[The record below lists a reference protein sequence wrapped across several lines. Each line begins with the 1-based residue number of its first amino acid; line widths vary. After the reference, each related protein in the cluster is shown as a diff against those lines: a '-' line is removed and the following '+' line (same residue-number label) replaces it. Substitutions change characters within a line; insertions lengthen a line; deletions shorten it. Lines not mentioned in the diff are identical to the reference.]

1 MSVTTDRAAEIAS
14 VCHEVNRAICECAG
28 DMSQKS
34 WGEAEQWQRDSAI
47 KGVEFALA
55 NPNASA
61 DAQHN
66 AWLNDKLNDGWV
78 YGAAKDADAKVHP
91 CICAYDELPF
101 EQRVKDH
108 TFKAVVR
115 AMRHLG

>member
-1 MSVTTDRAAEIAS
+1 MNRLAQIAT
-14 VCHEVNRAICECAG
+14 VCHEVNRSICEASG
-28 DMSQKS
+28 DFSQKS
-34 WGEAEQWQRDSAI
+34 WNEAEQWQRDSALR
-47 KGVEFALA
+47 GVQFAMD
-55 NPNASA
+55 NPGASA

-78 YGAAKDADAKVHP
+78 YGPVKDADAKVHP

-108 TFKAVVR
+108 AFKAVVK
-115 AMRHLG
+115 AMAKGGL

>member
-1 MSVTTDRAAEIAS
+1 MTKIKNTSDIAK
-14 VCHEVNRAICECAG
+14 VCHEVNKAICEAAG
-28 DMSQKS
+28 DFSQAPWEK
-34 WGEAEQWQRDSAI
+34 AEQWQRDSAV

-55 NPNASA
+55 NPHASA

-66 AWLNDKLNDGWV
+66 AWMQDKLNDGWV
-78 YGAAKDADAKVHP
+78 VGPVKSVSLREHP
-91 CICAYDELPF
+91 CLVPYADLPF

-115 AMRHLG
+115 ALS